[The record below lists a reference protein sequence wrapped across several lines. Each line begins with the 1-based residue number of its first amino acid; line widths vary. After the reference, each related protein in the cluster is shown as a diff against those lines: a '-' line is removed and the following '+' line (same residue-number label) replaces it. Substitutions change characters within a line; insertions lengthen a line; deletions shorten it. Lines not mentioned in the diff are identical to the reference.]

1 MWSLEHTCTW
11 ALRIQVY
18 ICQTYQSPQHSS
30 KIVKVFGH
38 INVQLYNDLSL
49 QANKHISFKC
59 VHMCVDIIWVNI
71 NACEHAII
79 KACELQSKWTCE
91 LLIVKAST
99 HVSTGS
105 TKHVNIQ
112 ANEHLSIQVHIY
124 LILERK
130 KDTYILLS
138 NQLRI

>member
-1 MWSLEHTCTW
+1 
-11 ALRIQVY
+11 
-18 ICQTYQSPQHSS
+18 
-30 KIVKVFGH
+30 
-38 INVQLYNDLSL
+38 
-49 QANKHISFKC
+49 
-59 VHMCVDIIWVNI
+59 MCVDIIQVNI
-71 NACEHAII
+71 NTCEHAII
-79 KACELQSKWTCE
+79 KACEQQSKWTCV

-99 HVSTGS
+99 RVSTGS

-112 ANEHLSIQVHIY
+112 ANEHLSIQVHVY